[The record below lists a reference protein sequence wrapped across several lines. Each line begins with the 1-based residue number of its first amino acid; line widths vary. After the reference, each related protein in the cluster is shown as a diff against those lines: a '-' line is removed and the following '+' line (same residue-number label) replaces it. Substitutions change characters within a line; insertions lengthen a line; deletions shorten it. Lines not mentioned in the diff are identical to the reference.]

1 MPCRR
6 AIQSIHV
13 RPSVRRV
20 RVVGSVTI
28 PPVRSAA
35 TATAVAV
42 RVRPPTTRRIFL
54 LTGQGQRTRAEG
66 GSIGCH
72 AGVTC
77 FGEFSAGDTEMG
89 RGRRPPRPV
98 CGSARYLHG
107 TVGTGRGRGCDGVAA
122 SVVCLLYYSPCR
134 AAAGPRSPGCRPR
147 PLDVPCPCPHA
158 CCYTPAPHAI
168 PNQKGALGRTGS
180 AAGTTARTSSTPSIT
195 NPVPITAIRS
205 PVARRSTT

>member
-107 TVGTGRGRGCDGVAA
+107 TVGTGRGRGRGCDGVAA

-134 AAAGPRSPGCRPR
+134 AVAGPRGAQDADLDRSTCHARALTHAAIPPHRTLSPTKKGRSDERDPQQVRPR
-147 PLDVPCPCPHA
+147 VLVVLRP
-158 CCYTPAPHAI
+158 
-168 PNQKGALGRTGS
+168 
-180 AAGTTARTSSTPSIT
+180 
-195 NPVPITAIRS
+195 
-205 PVARRSTT
+205 

>member
-42 RVRPPTTRRIFL
+42 RVRPPTTRRIFP

-77 FGEFSAGDTEMG
+77 LESSRQATPRWAEAADHHVLSAALPAICTEPLERGGDGDVTGSQLPSSACYTTPRAVQLQGQGEPRMPTSTA
-89 RGRRPPRPV
+89 RRAMPVPSRMLLYPRT
-98 CGSARYLHG
+98 ARYPQPK
-107 TVGTGRGRGCDGVAA
+107 RG
-122 SVVCLLYYSPCR
+122 
-134 AAAGPRSPGCRPR
+134 
-147 PLDVPCPCPHA
+147 
-158 CCYTPAPHAI
+158 
-168 PNQKGALGRTGS
+168 
-180 AAGTTARTSSTPSIT
+180 ART
-195 NPVPITAIRS
+195 NGIRS
-205 PVARRSTT
+205 RYDRAY